1 MESVVLVIHLILAL
15 SIIGLV
21 LLQRSEGGGLGIG
34 GGGGG
39 LGGFASARG
48 TANALTKMT
57 SLCALG
63 FFITSLTLG
72 VLASQHSKETAG
84 LLENIDP
91 AQLEQA
97 VPEDD
102 ISAPVGVTY
111 TPPAEI
117 PMKAP
122 AETSEEPEAP
132 KVADTEEDKPS
143 TTPEEPSAPTE

>member
-57 SLCALG
+57 ALCAIG

-72 VLASQHSKETAG
+72 VLASQHSKQTAG

-91 AQLEQA
+91 SQIEAMPIQDND
-97 VPEDD
+97 VN
-102 ISAPVGVTY
+102 APVGITY
-111 TPPAEI
+111 TPPSEMPGTAPSKDSNKKEGS
-117 PMKAP
+117 PKDMK
-122 AETSEEPEAP
+122 
-132 KVADTEEDKPS
+132 TE
-143 TTPEEPSAPTE
+143 EEPSAPTE